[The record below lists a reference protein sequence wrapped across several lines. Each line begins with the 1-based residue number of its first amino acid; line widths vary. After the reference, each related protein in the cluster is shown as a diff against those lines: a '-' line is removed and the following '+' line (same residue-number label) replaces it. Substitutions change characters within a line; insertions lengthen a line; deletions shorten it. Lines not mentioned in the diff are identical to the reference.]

1 MAIGFDTGTYNLI
14 RARRGEDGKVECV
27 KEVNA
32 FIRIP
37 LEDPYTYKM
46 LEKSE
51 VPLIERKDHAFAVG
65 ERAVGLARTFGDTE
79 LRRPMSAGCLNPKEK
94 DGYSILATM
103 IHSMIGDIGKDGEML
118 CYSIPANA
126 INKETDVEYHQEVL
140 KQIFGKYSVNGNKVQ
155 PYPINEGRALIY
167 AELQDKFL
175 TGIGI
180 SFGAGMTNLCFTNR
194 SRPAF
199 QFSLVNCGDWIDRQA
214 AKAAAVTEVLINRE
228 KEKINLLADP
238 KSEVE
243 RAIQTQY
250 RILIRNTVKGI
261 KDGLEN
267 VKNKIPDEELDI
279 VLAGGTASP
288 PGFDVLFRHAVNDIG
303 LPVEVGKIK
312 RPSDHMYAV
321 ARGCLEA
328 AEAAED

>member
-1 MAIGFDTGTYNLI
+1 
-14 RARRGEDGKVECV
+14 
-27 KEVNA
+27 
-32 FIRIP
+32 
-37 LEDPYTYKM
+37 
-46 LEKSE
+46 
-51 VPLIERKDHAFAVG
+51 
-65 ERAVGLARTFGDTE
+65 
-79 LRRPMSAGCLNPKEK
+79 
-94 DGYSILATM
+94 
-103 IHSMIGDIGKDGEML
+103 
-118 CYSIPANA
+118 
-126 INKETDVEYHQEVL
+126 
-140 KQIFGKYSVNGNKVQ
+140 
-155 PYPINEGRALIY
+155 
-167 AELQDKFL
+167 
-175 TGIGI
+175 
-180 SFGAGMTNLCFTNR
+180 MTNLCFTNR